1 MNESSRRHLADQLE
15 RARRDGTPVAALTQG
30 EPELGLQ
37 DAYAIQQLGVAARLG
52 AGARLVG
59 HKIGLTSSAVQAQL
73 GVDQPDYGA
82 LLDDMQLPEGAA
94 VLAGRLLQPRV
105 EAEFA
110 FNLHADL
117 QGPGVTD
124 DDVRAATASVQP
136 AIEIVD
142 SRIADW
148 RITLADTVAD
158 NASSGA
164 FVLGGSPFPVEELQP
179 ESAEVSLARDGEV
192 VETGRADLVLGD
204 PIRAVTWLANALA
217 AYGAELSAGEI
228 VLSGA
233 CTRMVDAA
241 PGDVFRADF
250 GRFGTLDL
258 EFATA

>member
-1 MNESSRRHLADQLE
+1 MDESSHRHYADALE
-15 RARRDGTPVAALTQG
+15 RARRDGTPVAPLTEA
-30 EPELGLQ
+30 EPELALE
-37 DAYAIQQLGVAARLG
+37 DAYAIQQVGVAARLE
-52 AGARLVG
+52 AGARLIG
-59 HKIGLTSSAVQAQL
+59 HKIGLTSTAVQAQL
-73 GVDQPDYGA
+73 GVDQPDFGA
-82 LLDDMQLPEGAA
+82 LLDDMSVPDGVVA
-94 VLAGRLLQPRV
+94 AGRLLQPRV

-110 FNLHADL
+110 FHLRAEL
-117 QGPGVTD
+117 RGPGVTD
-124 DDVRAATASVQP
+124 DDVRAATAAVQP

-142 SRIADW
+142 SRIAQW
-148 RITLADTVAD
+148 RIALADTVAD

-164 FVLGGSPFPVEELQP
+164 FVLGGTRFEVEALEP
-179 ESAEVSLARDGEV
+179 ASAEVSLARNGEV

-204 PIRAVTWLANALA
+204 PVRAVSWLANALA
-217 AYGAELSAGEI
+217 PFGAHLTAGEV